1 MPGTSTPI
9 RPTRTRPGRIHEVE
23 IGGTAVQVTINE
35 LPDGRPGEVF
45 ISGGK
50 QGSTF
55 AGMCETVAIV
65 ASLALQHQVPIDELS
80 RRLANLRF
88 EPSGATGDPEIPE
101 ATSLSDY
108 LARRLAHDYLAVES
122 PAALR
127 AAATPA
133 LDA

>member
-1 MPGTSTPI
+1 MLGTSTSL
-9 RPTRTRPGRIHEVE
+9 RPSRTRPGRIHEVE

-45 ISGGK
+45 IAGGK

-55 AGMCETVAIV
+55 AGMCDTVAIV
-65 ASLALQHQVPIDELS
+65 ATLALQHHVPIEEIT

-88 EPSGATGDPEIPE
+88 EPCGATGDPEIPE

-108 LARRLAHDYLAVES
+108 LARRLSRDYLTADA
-122 PAALR
+122 AALSS
-127 AAATPA
+127 
-133 LDA
+133 